1 MIEVKRRLLS
11 RKPSAYEVEYI
22 EADGE
27 QYIDTGYVPKQNT
40 RVLML
45 FDATGSGTDISGLMG
60 ARKDTNSEAYTVWLF
75 EGNKIGGQYKN
86 NAYNSNPIELDYNQ
100 RILYELYEY
109 GLWAGTERVSHE
121 QDSENYPI
129 PECNLTLFA
138 VNTNGNVDAR
148 RTKGKLYLCQIYE
161 DETLIRDYIPTV
173 YEGKACL
180 YDKVNDTYTYSS
192 SGKFIAG
199 PKTEEIQRNILIQE
213 QDGGV
218 LFNQEILPSLEPGQ
232 NITLFIDFDN
242 IDSLISS
249 SIRVLGINVNLAEDP
264 YLIGSAYTMTDP
276 IRFFKTGSI
285 PLISTI
291 SKVAKGD
298 VRGHHKVIVSIT
310 RGQTGKDAE
319 AILYAD
325 GIKGVSYGTIKDSNF
340 ESAVKILNAEMAEDG
355 TLDSIGFQGTYHEI
369 SILPSSLTELQME
382 KLSFN

>member
-11 RKPSAYEVEYI
+11 RKPYAYEVEYI

-60 ARKDTNSEAYTVWLF
+60 ARKDTDSEAYTVWLF
-75 EGNKIGGQYKN
+75 EGNKIGGQYEN
-86 NAYNSNPIELDYNQ
+86 NAYDSNPIELDYNQ
-100 RILYELYEY
+100 RILYDFDNDR
-109 GLWAGTERVSHE
+109 LWAGTENVRYK
-121 QDSENYPI
+121 QDTENYPA

-138 VNTNGNVDAR
+138 VNTNGNVDTR
-148 RTKGKLYLCQIYE
+148 RAKGKLYLCQIYE
-161 DETLIRDYIPTV
+161 DETLIRDYVPTV

-199 PKTEEIQRNILIQE
+199 PKVEEIQKDILIQN
-213 QDGGV
+213 QDGSV

-242 IDSLISS
+242 VDFIISS
-249 SIRVLGINVNLAEDP
+249 SNRVLGINANLAENP
-264 YLIGSAYTMTDP
+264 YFIGAIYAMTDC
-276 IRFFKTGSI
+276 IKFFKTGTIS
-285 PLISTI
+285 LTSTI
-291 SKVAKGD
+291 SEVAKGD

-340 ESAVKILNAEMAEDG
+340 ESAVKILNAEMGDDG
-355 TLDSIGFQGTYHEI
+355 TLDTIGFQGTYHEI